1 MAAVV
6 SIARGHD
13 ASYPFKRTSAA
24 EGPVITGQCV
34 AGYYLSAVEKCGEAA
49 GTPWFRFEWAHRPA
63 SMRRV
68 ITGFSE
74 KAIAPF
80 SSRRTQITKTT
91 LADRHEKDRGH
102 APGQR
107 VLASMG
113 RFANAM
119 TRRAKGPGALDFI
132 ALLRGW
138 ERASRVAELE
148 TLRDPARTM
157 WQATPRASAPTE
169 ARANTRAELSR
180 RVGRLA
186 PRVELTQT
194 QERAVMAT
202 GLARAQGSRAGRCAA
217 RRQPRATTDAAKRGR
232 GWRLDGR
239 AG

>member
-157 WQATPRASAPTE
+157 WQAHHAQAPPQKRVLTH
-169 ARANTRAELSR
+169 AQNSHGGSGGSR
-180 RVGRLA
+180 RAWNSRRRKNVRSWPPVSRGRKGREQAAALLGA
-186 PRVELTQT
+186 NLGQLQT
-194 QERAVMAT
+194 Q
-202 GLARAQGSRAGRCAA
+202 LNAGAA
-217 RRQPRATTDAAKRGR
+217 GD
-232 GWRLDGR
+232 
-239 AG
+239 